1 MSYSARM
8 SPSFDVQKKINELVN
23 FMLQVQYDYTAIIA
37 DLQKEDPT
45 QVGVRKYLKKMF
57 KTVWSDV
64 QTLIKMQEDFDG
76 QIDFSDLSAPSN
88 VDFDSVV
95 EMLQEVLKK
104 EKKINKK
111 LVELHSRLERNV
123 NTPSFTQEIEEMV
136 QWRDHII
143 EQIVEHIVHLEQ
155 NEGTVGEFTVSKMMH
170 EEYLRLKQVDLQE
183 KQVKHQ
189 SLLPTTPEQQRKQQS
204 SSTSTKRTILCAKR
218 RQQQR
223 SEKPLRMKKY

>member
-1 MSYSARM
+1 MSYSSRM

-23 FMLQVQYDYTAIIA
+23 FMLQVQYDYTAIMA

-45 QVGVRKYLKKMF
+45 QIGVRKFLKKMF

-64 QTLIKMQEDFDG
+64 QTLIKIQEDFDG
-76 QIDFSDLSAPSN
+76 QIDFTDLSAPCN
-88 VDFDSVV
+88 VEFDSLV

-111 LVELHSRLERNV
+111 LVELHSRLERNDE
-123 NTPSFTQEIEEMV
+123 TPAFTEKFEEMV

-143 EQIVEHIVHLEQ
+143 KQIVEHIIHLEQ
-155 NEGTVGEFTVSKMMH
+155 NEGTVGEFTVSKMMQ

-183 KQVKHQ
+183 KLVKHQ
-189 SLLPTTPEQQRKQQS
+189 SLLPTTPEQQRKQLSS
-204 SSTSTKRTILCAKR
+204 SSTYCKRTILSAKR
-218 RQQQR
+218 RQQQ
-223 SEKPLRMKKY
+223 

>member
-1 MSYSARM
+1 MSYSSRM

-23 FMLQVQYDYTAIIA
+23 FMLQVQYDYTAIMA

-45 QVGVRKYLKKMF
+45 QVGVRKYMKKMF

-76 QIDFSDLSAPSN
+76 QIDFTDLSAPSN
-88 VDFDSVV
+88 VDFDSIV

-170 EEYLRLKQVDLQE
+170 EEYLHLKQVDLQE

-189 SLLPTTPEQQRKQQS
+189 SLLPTIPEQQRKQLN
-204 SSTSTKRTILCAKR
+204 SSTSSKRTILCAKR